1 MTLPIID
8 TPLGEPVPTLAP
20 RAEGWNPAL
29 EPALLAGPGIEA
41 TLARLRRP
49 GALVVTT
56 GQQPGLFTGPGYSIT
71 KALSAR
77 GLALALEQRWGRPV
91 VPVYWVPGDDHD
103 LQEVASVSWL
113 GADGDLLTASLA
125 PREPDAPLTPMW
137 RQPLGAEVLEA
148 LDRFEQSFPPSPE
161 GRSSVEWLRRH
172 YRPEATVAGAYGAAL
187 AELVAPFGIL
197 CLDSSHPAVKRAA
210 SGVLLRAL
218 ELSGL
223 LDQEL
228 ARLAASLEAAG
239 RASGV
244 VVGDGA
250 TLVFLD
256 GELGRD
262 RLMGAGAPGRYSLR
276 RGRTTI
282 GLEELGRIAE
292 AEPTRLSGN
301 VLLRPVLE
309 SALLPTVAYLAGPAE
324 LRYLALTP
332 PLYERLGVPRQLPVP
347 RWSGLL
353 VEPRVTRVLEKYG
366 ATLEEL
372 LADGGL
378 EGRIARQALPDGT
391 DGLFRALRE
400 AIRQRYEP
408 VVRAAAQVDP
418 TLERPAASARGQAL
432 FAVDALEKKLLQ
444 HARKR
449 ESVELGQV
457 ARARLSVRPQGKP
470 QERVLC
476 MAGFLARYGKGVL
489 EELAAHIARW
499 YG

>member
-41 TLARLRRP
+41 TLARLRLP

-71 KALSAR
+71 KAFSAR

-103 LQEVASVSWL
+103 LPEVASVSWL

-148 LDRFEQSFPPSPE
+148 LDRFEQSFPASPE

-244 VVGDGA
+244 AVGDGA

-276 RGRTTI
+276 RGRTAI

-347 RWSGLL
+347 RWS
-353 VEPRVTRVLEKYG
+353 RQIFMTRPK
-366 ATLEEL
+366 
-372 LADGGL
+372 
-378 EGRIARQALPDGT
+378 
-391 DGLFRALRE
+391 
-400 AIRQRYEP
+400 
-408 VVRAAAQVDP
+408 
-418 TLERPAASARGQAL
+418 SA
-432 FAVDALEKKLLQ
+432 K
-444 HARKR
+444 
-449 ESVELGQV
+449 
-457 ARARLSVRPQGKP
+457 
-470 QERVLC
+470 
-476 MAGFLARYGKGVL
+476 
-489 EELAAHIARW
+489 
-499 YG
+499 